1 MVTKNDLL
9 LLLTE
14 LQESGIEVN
23 GYLSKVLT
31 SPSVSLDVVKFIND
45 QRQFDVASFY
55 ELLRKNYN
63 SKKSPLYKN
72 IVREDLTDPQ
82 EVLTTLAALNLQ
94 ILLFAKKLDDDKM
107 FLKHSRAE
115 EITRVLNNYYKTYDL
130 IPCLKL
136 LKLVKADLVAF
147 ETVAGRR

>member
-1 MVTKNDLL
+1 MITKNDLL

-14 LQESGIEVN
+14 LQETGTDVN
-23 GYLSKVLT
+23 PYFAKTLNSQN
-31 SPSVSLDVVKFIND
+31 VSLEVLKFINE
-45 QRQFDVASFY
+45 QRQFDVAAFY

-72 IVREDLTDPQ
+72 IVREDVNPED
-82 EVLTTLAALNLQ
+82 VLTTLAALNLQ
-94 ILLFAKKLDDDKM
+94 ILLFAKKLEDDKM

-130 IPCLKL
+130 LPCLKL
-136 LKLVKADLVAF
+136 VKLIKADLVAF

>member
-1 MVTKNDLL
+1 MITKNDLL

-14 LQESGIEVN
+14 LQETGTDVN
-23 GYLSKVLT
+23 PYFAKTLNSQT
-31 SPSVSLDVVKFIND
+31 VSLEVLKFIND
-45 QRQFDVASFY
+45 QRQFDVAAFY

-72 IVREDLTDPQ
+72 IVREDVKPE

-94 ILLFAKKLDDDKM
+94 ILLYAKKLDDDKM

-130 IPCLKL
+130 LPCLKL
-136 LKLVKADLVAF
+136 VKLIKADLVAF

>member
-14 LQESGIEVN
+14 LQESGTEVRP
-23 GYLSKVLT
+23 YLAKAVTSQSTSLEVL
-31 SPSVSLDVVKFIND
+31 KFIND
-45 QRQFDVASFY
+45 QRQLDVASFY

-72 IVREDLTDPQ
+72 IVKEEVDKPED
-82 EVLTTLAALNLQ
+82 VLTTLAALNLQ
-94 ILLFAKKLDDDKM
+94 ILLFARKLDDDKM

>member
-1 MVTKNDLL
+1 MLTKNDLL
-9 LLLTE
+9 LLLTDIE
-14 LQESGIEVN
+14 TAGKNVDHEIAKLLKSESIPFEV
-23 GYLSKVLT
+23 L
-31 SPSVSLDVVKFIND
+31 KFIND
-45 QRQFDVASFY
+45 ARQFDVSVFY

-63 SKKSPLYKN
+63 HKRSNLYINLVK
-72 IVREDLTDPQ
+72 EELDTPS
-82 EVLTTLAALNLQ
+82 EVLITLSALNLQ
-94 ILLFAKKLDDDKM
+94 ILLFAKKLTDNKM

-147 ETVAGRR
+147 EQIAGHR

>member
-1 MVTKNDLL
+1 MITKNDIL

-14 LQESGIEVN
+14 LQESGADVN
-23 GYLSKVLT
+23 VYFTKAIT
-31 SPSVSLDVVKFIND
+31 APNVSLEVLKFIND
-45 QRQFDVASFY
+45 QRQLDVAAFY

-72 IVREDLTDPQ
+72 IVKEDVEKPD

-130 IPCLKL
+130 LPCLKL
-136 LKLVKADLVAF
+136 VKLIKADLVAF

>member
-14 LQESGIEVN
+14 LQESGVEVRT
-23 GYLSKVLT
+23 YLNKVLT

-72 IVREDLTDPQ
+72 IVKEELADPQ
-82 EVLTTLAALNLQ
+82 EALTTLAALNLQ
-94 ILLFAKKLDDDKM
+94 ILLFAKKLEDDKM